1 MDQDTQDQDDASSF
15 MSTSSQEDPEASLPL
30 LSRPGLYS
38 PKPALILL
46 ARAPHQL
53 PKTYP
58 SIISKLQRDAHLI
71 TIPTVS
77 TSHNPIE
84 TLTTLLRNPTITP
97 SIAGIVIAD
106 TSIMDAEDPC
116 MVELTETLR
125 DLIQTLPPRP
135 HYSHQSHSITTNN
148 NNNHPTTPTLLFA
161 FDFPAQA
168 THQPLLFHKYI
179 STHFSIAWRI
189 CGATMGKVS
198 LEIQE
203 SGLTKMGGRMY
214 RGQGYSLRAV
224 FLEGVQEEDK
234 VLVVARGA
242 SIGNGGLGRS
252 GQPGVEPLAIEDVEK
267 HGQADQLTAGLL
279 VGAWN
284 QGGNAGNETDSTA
297 GEEGEF
303 EVSRVE
309 VGEGTDWTVARPRFD
324 EHGEAYDLTG
334 LEHEDTSMAEPE
346 HCWHEYDWADD
357 ELTSTTDLDSDEEAS
372 SSSSSDDTDSDN
384 DNTGIHS
391 NNGQPGKRVI
401 YINAPSH
408 RRTSTISSSSSSSS
422 NEANDPTNPN
432 PQPTLQPDPKYPQ
445 KKHKPSRLANCPVAI
460 HELQSSTTIQ
470 QGSKRVRV
478 RGFVG
483 FVGHVEDNRS
493 MASLMLGICAVRN
506 TRPLPEGVRRDLGVY
521 FG

>member
-1 MDQDTQDQDDASSF
+1 MDQDTQDQDDVSSF
-15 MSTSSQEDPEASLPL
+15 MSTSSQEEPEDSLPL

-46 ARAPHQL
+46 ARTPHQL

-71 TIPTVS
+71 TIPTIS

-84 TLTTLLRNPTITP
+84 TLTTLLTNPTITP
-97 SIAGIVIAD
+97 SIAGIIIAD

-116 MVELTETLR
+116 MVKLTKTLR
-125 DLIQTLPPRP
+125 DLIQTLPSRP
-135 HYSHQSHSITTNN
+135 HYSHHSHSTNSN
-148 NNNHPTTPTLLFA
+148 NNNHNPTTPTLLFA

-168 THQPLLFHKYI
+168 AYRPLLFHKYI
-179 STHFSIAWRI
+179 STHFSLPWRI

-203 SGLTKMGGRMY
+203 SGLTRMGGRMY

-224 FLEGVQEEDK
+224 FLEDVPEEDK

-242 SIGNGGLGRS
+242 SVGNGGLGRS
-252 GQPGVEPLAIEDVEK
+252 GQPGVEPLGIEDAEK
-267 HGQADQLTAGLL
+267 HGEGGQLTEGLL

-297 GEEGEF
+297 GEEGVF

-309 VGEGTDWTVARPRFD
+309 VGEGTDWTLARPRFD

-334 LEHEDTSMAEPE
+334 PEHEDTRMAEQE
-346 HCWHEYDWADD
+346 HCWEEYDWADD
-357 ELTSTTDLDSDEEAS
+357 ELTDTTDLDSDEEAS
-372 SSSSSDDTDSDN
+372 SSSSSDDTDSDT

-391 NNGQPGKRVI
+391 NSGQPGKRVI
-401 YINAPSH
+401 YINAPTH
-408 RRTSTISSSSSSSS
+408 RCTNIISSSSSSSS
-422 NEANDPTNPN
+422 SSNDPQTH
-432 PQPTLQPDPKYPQ
+432 PQPTPQPVPKHPQ
-445 KKHKPSRLANCPVAI
+445 RKPKPTRLANCPVAI
-460 HELQSSTTIQ
+460 HELQSSTTFQ

-493 MASLMLGICAVRN
+493 MASLMLGMCAVRN